1 MNASTIISSIIEVA
15 PLSVVIAIAR
25 TSRRNYK
32 IFRFKI
38 GSILERHLLI
48 DARTICRYDLID
60 IFIANPQTLEATR
73 KTIKYCF
80 KYNATKIL
88 DWIIDN
94 RDTNKIYMDAL
105 LTSRKYIYKYNH
117 PFKQF
122 LPSLYGLCS
131 YEKYYNQTLHE
142 LYEYES
148 SNRHIDIIY
157 TKYAVMHNYIDDFKM
172 FVRSDIIN
180 YNKALSAIITS
191 GNNELLKY
199 IPPSQIS
206 KNFYRKANKA
216 NNQTVLTW
224 LNKNIPIKCICG
236 RCSLDNYKCLSKK
249 YDQAMC
255 LIHNNYF
262 SFQDSINYL
271 FAYGDAKTYLQLLR
285 NNHIFVGNSAD
296 YPDAIADFTK
306 RIRF

>member
-25 TSRRNYK
+25 TSHRNYK

-48 DARTICRYDLID
+48 DTRTICRYDLID
-60 IFIANPQTLEATR
+60 IFIAAPQTLEATR

-122 LPSLYGLCS
+122 LP
-131 YEKYYNQTLHE
+131 T
-142 LYEYES
+142 
-148 SNRHIDIIY
+148 
-157 TKYAVMHNYIDDFKM
+157 F
-172 FVRSDIIN
+172 
-180 YNKALSAIITS
+180 
-191 GNNELLKY
+191 LL
-199 IPPSQIS
+199 
-206 KNFYRKANKA
+206 
-216 NNQTVLTW
+216 
-224 LNKNIPIKCICG
+224 LNVN
-236 RCSLDNYKCLSKK
+236 
-249 YDQAMC
+249 
-255 LIHNNYF
+255 
-262 SFQDSINYL
+262 
-271 FAYGDAKTYLQLLR
+271 
-285 NNHIFVGNSAD
+285 
-296 YPDAIADFTK
+296 
-306 RIRF
+306 